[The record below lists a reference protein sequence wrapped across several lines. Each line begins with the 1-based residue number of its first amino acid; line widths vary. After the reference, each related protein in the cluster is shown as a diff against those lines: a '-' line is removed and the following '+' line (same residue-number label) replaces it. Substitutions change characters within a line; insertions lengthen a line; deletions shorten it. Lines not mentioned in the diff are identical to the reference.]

1 MPGRRSGFT
10 LIELLVVIA
19 IIGILVSLI
28 LPAVQQARESARQS
42 GCRNNLK
49 QIGLALHNY
58 HGSHRLFPPSST
70 SDVEQGG
77 WIVVPTSRHIH
88 SWSSLILPYVDQVPL
103 HDQINFNASSMAPAN
118 LLVGEMLPPVF
129 RCPTY
134 SGAKFSVDENY
145 SRLSPRCA
153 ITNYAS
159 MGSTDV
165 GHIYGGNSGLLT
177 PNGTMFPLSSTT
189 IEAMTDGT
197 TQTVIV
203 CETREEEMMVWM
215 DGGTAA
221 LVARPYD
228 AGNPP
233 TYGQRQVSLN
243 FRPYFIYDNPSSEY
257 GPSSMHPGGALH
269 LLGDGSVQFLSE
281 NIDERVY
288 AALATFAGKEQIDQF

>member
-1 MPGRRSGFT
+1 MSGRRRGFT
-10 LIELLVVIA
+10 LVELLVVIA

-28 LPAVQQARESARQS
+28 LPAVQRARESARQT

-58 HGSHRLFPPSST
+58 HSSHRLFPPSST

-103 HDQINFNASSMAPAN
+103 HDQIDFNISSMAPAN
-118 LLVGEMLPPVF
+118 LLVGEMLPPVY

-134 SGAKFSVDENY
+134 SGAKFSLDENY
-145 SRLSPRCA
+145 TRLSLRCA
-153 ITNYAS
+153 ITNYAA

-165 GHIYGGNSGLLT
+165 GHIYGVNSHLLT
-177 PNGTMFPLSSTT
+177 PNGAMFPLSSTT
-189 IEAMTDGT
+189 LDAMTDGT
-197 TQTVIV
+197 GQTVLV

-233 TYGQRQVSLN
+233 TYGKRQVSLN
-243 FRPYFIYDNPSSEY
+243 YRPYFIYDNPSSEY

-269 LLGDGSVQFLSE
+269 LLGDGSVRFISE

-288 AALATFAGKEQIDQF
+288 AALATFAGKEPVDQF